1 MFIEFTFNPKL
12 LFLLVF
18 PAFREFERAMKVHF
32 LKDDNSLF
40 HIFRIFLSNELSFI
54 FLIIFNRMNKTKK
67 KENIPNENEKNYE
80 QKNGENKL
88 VDIELKKVTKKNHI
102 KSFLFLLFL
111 SVLYSGSYFF
121 NYFVGRKNIK
131 LCRNTIGIIYE
142 VIIFSLLSK
151 FILKEKYYKHHIISS
166 IIICLSLILLFI
178 SYFKGLEDQK
188 YSIYN
193 VFWYYLIYYFL
204 YGLFNTLLKKYI
216 IIYFHS
222 IYYILLIIGTLV
234 CVPMIIYDIITYH
247 VKQDI
252 SGIILDF
259 KENIT
264 SVKDFFLFF
273 VETIFQ
279 FFSNLGIFW
288 TIYYFTPFHFIISE
302 FISEIFN
309 YYIKMIQS
317 GKGNKYDFI
326 YYTINIIIFSVV
338 FFINLVCS
346 LIFNEVIIL
355 KFCKLEIYTKKYIH
369 KRARSDANTLFEID
383 EMTNLERDILSEK
396 EQNNINEE

>member
-1 MFIEFTFNPKL
+1 M
-12 LFLLVF
+12 
-18 PAFREFERAMKVHF
+18 
-32 LKDDNSLF
+32 
-40 HIFRIFLSNELSFI
+40 
-54 FLIIFNRMNKTKK
+54 
-67 KENIPNENEKNYE
+67 
-80 QKNGENKL
+80 
-88 VDIELKKVTKKNHI
+88 
-102 KSFLFLLFL
+102 
-111 SVLYSGSYFF
+111 
-121 NYFVGRKNIK
+121 
-131 LCRNTIGIIYE
+131 
-142 VIIFSLLSK
+142 
-151 FILKEKYYKHHIISS
+151 
-166 IIICLSLILLFI
+166 
-178 SYFKGLEDQK
+178 
-188 YSIYN
+188 
-193 VFWYYLIYYFL
+193 
-204 YGLFNTLLKKYI
+204 
-216 IIYFHS
+216 
-222 IYYILLIIGTLV
+222 LIIGAFA
-234 CVPMIIYDIITYH
+234 CIPMLIYDIIVYLA
-247 VKQDI
+247 KPDI
-252 SGIILDF
+252 SGIIIGF

-264 SVKDFFLFF
+264 SVKYFFLFF

-279 FFSNLGIFW
+279 FFANLGIFW

-396 EQNNINEE
+396 EQNILNEE